1 MSWKDLYSEVKKR
14 KMEALNKKDVVK
26 AVEQHGKIL
35 AIEGKFEKPEAI
47 LKNMYVSEYKLIKYG
62 ESKKNQQRM
71 ANEIMNTDLNKF
83 DVVLIG
89 CAGKN
94 IPSSAHPKI
103 QDYVRNN
110 GGWVITT
117 DWAVKF
123 ILEDIFPGYVR
134 WNKKRTDDAVVA
146 CQIIE
151 PNHPFLDGVLSEIQQ
166 TKWTKKATK
175 DTKKNEFRWWLEYR
189 SFPIQI
195 LNHNEVHVL
204 ITSQELEM
212 KWGASPVLLY
222 FNYGKSGG
230 RVIHMISH
238 THLQKGGS
246 KGKYASALILS
257 NIIDEKI
264 SQKMGLSTQ
273 PTSRYVSYGE
283 TQTQPQYSQPPLED
297 QWVTPPQSSN
307 YVTPSTAQSGFG
319 LTGTSQIVEANDTN
333 FTFSSKCAY
342 CGYDFSEAQGKIFL
356 CKECGAPYHEK
367 CLNLQINEG
376 VCKNCS
382 RILLW

>member
-26 AVEQHGKIL
+26 AVEKHGKIP

-134 WNKKRTDDAVVA
+134 WNKIRTDDAVVA

-195 LNHNEVHVL
+195 INP
-204 ITSQELEM
+204 IS
-212 KWGASPVLLY
+212 SC
-222 FNYGKSGG
+222 FNY
-230 RVIHMISH
+230 
-238 THLQKGGS
+238 L
-246 KGKYASALILS
+246 
-257 NIIDEKI
+257 
-264 SQKMGLSTQ
+264 
-273 PTSRYVSYGE
+273 
-283 TQTQPQYSQPPLED
+283 
-297 QWVTPPQSSN
+297 
-307 YVTPSTAQSGFG
+307 
-319 LTGTSQIVEANDTN
+319 
-333 FTFSSKCAY
+333 
-342 CGYDFSEAQGKIFL
+342 
-356 CKECGAPYHEK
+356 
-367 CLNLQINEG
+367 
-376 VCKNCS
+376 S
-382 RILLW
+382 RIRNEMGC